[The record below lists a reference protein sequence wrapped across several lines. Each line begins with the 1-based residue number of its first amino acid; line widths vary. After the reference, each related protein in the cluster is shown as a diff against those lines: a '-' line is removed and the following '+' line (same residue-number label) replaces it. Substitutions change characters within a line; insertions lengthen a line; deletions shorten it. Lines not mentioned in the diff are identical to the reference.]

1 MTWKHLL
8 GVMKQCLTLPFS
20 LWTLNI
26 IYNFNIRV
34 SWITGIALEI
44 MFDEP
49 WCCCYFRT
57 CLFGWCLQQNFVKD
71 LIIFCEIGVLMVDI
85 IVALRAQTN
94 NKILLITKLAFFPL
108 IWKIILCGENK
119 NICLTANSFLTRCRT

>member
-85 IVALRAQTN
+85 VEALGVKQ
-94 NKILLITKLAFFPL
+94 NKIIIIFCCFPQFL
-108 IWKIILCGENK
+108 PSFPHTLCAHYLNF
-119 NICLTANSFLTRCRT
+119 SFLWNMSPVR